1 MDKSVAEMLHAQ
13 TMLMDSLANVTQ
25 IALVMV
31 SLVLMPMNKKLVK
44 TTVMKTLLAL
54 TLMVNSHALAMS
66 MLPAQILMADSAGH
80 VTMGSLVKVEYA
92 MWISMSVIS
101 KIAFRRISTVK
112 ITLMLLHAFHFLVSK
127 PSPMPMVNCLRKVL
141 LAPFSATWRLLQR

>member
-54 TLMVNSHALAMS
+54 TLMLNSHALAML
-66 MLPAQILMADSAGH
+66 MLPAQILMADSAGY
-80 VTMGSLVKVEYA
+80 VTMGSLVKVEYVR
-92 MWISMSVIS
+92 ISMSVIS

-141 LAPFSATWRLLQR
+141 LVPFSATWRLLQR